1 MAIEFPIGK
10 GHPKHPLPSPRPAGK
25 HDRKM
30 NLTQIQ
36 DLIKF
41 VAKSGVSE
49 VEIEQKDFKITIKT
63 PAGKKEQPV
72 QVIAQPLPPPAQPAA
87 QPAPPPQPAAPAP
100 QNTPAPAPAAENK
113 YLTIRSPMIGT
124 FYRAAGPG
132 KPVFVNVG
140 DVVKPGS
147 TICIIEA
154 MKLFNEIESEV
165 AGKIV
170 KVLVDDAKPVEYDQ
184 PLFLV
189 EPL

>member
-1 MAIEFPIGK
+1 
-10 GHPKHPLPSPRPAGK
+10 
-25 HDRKM
+25 M
-30 NLTQIQ
+30 NLAQIQ

-63 PAGKKEQPV
+63 PAGKKDAPV
-72 QVIAQPLPPPAQPAA
+72 QVIAQPMPQAQAAPASQSQSAP
-87 QPAPPPQPAAPAP
+87 QPAPAAAAP
-100 QNTPAPAPAAENK
+100 PAPAPATESK
-113 YLTIRSPMIGT
+113 YITIKSPMIGT

-132 KPVFVNVG
+132 KPIFVNVG
-140 DVVKPGS
+140 DEVKPGK

-165 AGKIV
+165 SGRIV

-189 EPL
+189 DPS